1 MNDIKFRNLNLSLIV
16 PFVLFQKKYTDEL
29 NGNIFSKKETI
40 TFSSGRLYL
49 RNAAV

>member
-29 NGNIFSKKETI
+29 NGNIFSKKEKI
-40 TFSSGRLYL
+40 RK
-49 RNAAV
+49 